1 MNTLYTDGEQTT
13 TPLIIA
19 ARNGHT
25 TVVSTLLDSYN
36 TDVEAEGVVKFDGHM
51 IEGAT
56 ALWCAAGAGHRAIG
70 QYLTWEWV
78 GCLH

>member
-1 MNTLYTDGEQTT
+1 MLSSLLNTLYTDGEQTT

-25 TVVSTLLDSYN
+25 TVVSTLLDSYY
-36 TDVEAEGVVKFDGHM
+36 TDVEGVVKFD
-51 IEGAT
+51 
-56 ALWCAAGAGHRAIG
+56 
-70 QYLTWEWV
+70 LTWEWV